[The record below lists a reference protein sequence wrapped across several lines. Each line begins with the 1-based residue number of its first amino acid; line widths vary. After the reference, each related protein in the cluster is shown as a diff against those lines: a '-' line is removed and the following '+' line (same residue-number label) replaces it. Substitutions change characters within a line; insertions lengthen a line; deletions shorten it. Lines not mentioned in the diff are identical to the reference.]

1 MSIVKR
7 ILSLTQYNNLSKH
20 EQLVQGVIE
29 SIEDGTLSI
38 GDQLPSINNMVE
50 EIGYARKTIFRA
62 YEELKNRGLIES
74 RQLKG
79 YFVISQ
85 ETNIT
90 KRMAL
95 LLFAFQSYQEE
106 FYKTFRKEM
115 GKRFQIDVFF
125 HHNNLTIFETIL
137 TNIKGKY
144 GMYVIAPIQNQKVVP
159 LLQSIDPKKLLL
171 VDRYLYLGKSF
182 SYISQEFEEVIYTS
196 LVQLLPE
203 IKKYKNL
210 ILYFNEE
217 SDYSP
222 ISIRIAFERFLKD
235 YNINGTVKNNY
246 SLGTAFKG
254 TLYFVLGDTILWH
267 ILRDCVRKKYK
278 IGEDIGILSQNDN
291 VAKEI
296 VFGGITTISTDFK
309 EMAKMAAKHL
319 KNEDTTQV
327 IMPSKLIKRNSL

>member
-1 MSIVKR
+1 
-7 ILSLTQYNNLSKH
+7 
-20 EQLVQGVIE
+20 
-29 SIEDGTLSI
+29 
-38 GDQLPSINNMVE
+38 
-50 EIGYARKTIFRA
+50 
-62 YEELKNRGLIES
+62 
-74 RQLKG
+74 
-79 YFVISQ
+79 
-85 ETNIT
+85 
-90 KRMAL
+90 MAL

-125 HHNNLTIFETIL
+125 HHNNLTIFETLL

-159 LLQSIDPKKLLL
+159 LLQSIEPKKLLL
-171 VDRYLYLGKSF
+171 VDRYLDLGKSF

-222 ISIRIAFERFLKD
+222 ISIRIAFERFLKEYD
-235 YNINGTVKNNY
+235 INGTVKNNY
-246 SLGTAFKG
+246 SLGTAKKG
-254 TLYFVLGDTILWH
+254 TLYFILGDTILWH

-309 EMAKMAAKHL
+309 EMAKMAARHI
-319 KNEDTTQV
+319 KNEDITQV

>member
-1 MSIVKR
+1 MQVISK
-7 ILSLTQYNNLSKH
+7 ILNLTHNNNLTKH

-29 SIEDGTLSI
+29 SIEDGKLI
-38 GDQLPSINNMVE
+38 VGDRLPSINSMVE
-50 EIGYARKTIFRA
+50 EIGYARKTIFKA

-85 ETNIT
+85 ATNIT

-125 HHNNLTIFETIL
+125 HHNNPTVFETIM
-137 TNIKGKY
+137 TNINGKY
-144 GMYVIAPIQNQKVVP
+144 GMYVVAPIENEKAAL
-159 LLQSIDPKKLLL
+159 LLQNIEPKKLLL
-171 VDRYLYLGKSF
+171 VDRYLNLGKSF
-182 SYISQEFEEVIYTS
+182 SYISQEFENVIYSS
-196 LVQLLPE
+196 LVKLLPE
-203 IKKYKNL
+203 IKKYNKI

-222 ISIRIAFERFLKD
+222 ITIKSAFERFLKE
-235 YNINGTVKNNY
+235 YSIEGEVKNNY
-246 SLGTAFKG
+246 TIGSATKG
-254 TLYFVLGDTILWH
+254 NLYFALGDTILWH
-267 ILRDCVRKKYK
+267 ILRDAVRKNLV

-291 VAKEI
+291 VSKEI
-296 VFGGITTISTDFK
+296 VFGGITTISTDFN
-309 EMAKMAAKHL
+309 EMAKLAARHI
-319 KNEDTTQV
+319 KNESITQL
-327 IMPSKLIKRNSL
+327 IIPSRLIKRASL

>member
-1 MSIVKR
+1 MSVVKR
-7 ILSLTQYNNLSKH
+7 ILKLTKNNNLSKH

-29 SIEDGTLSI
+29 SIENGSLKI

-50 EIGYARKTIFRA
+50 EIGYARKTIFKA

-79 YFVISQ
+79 YFIISQ

-144 GMYVIAPIQNQKVVP
+144 GMYIIAPMQNEKVVP
-159 LLQSIDPKKLLL
+159 LLKSIEPKKLLL
-171 VDRYLYLGKSF
+171 VDRYLDLGKAF
-182 SYISQEFEEVIYTS
+182 SYISQEFEEVIFNS
-196 LVQLLPE
+196 LVQLLPD
-203 IKKYKNL
+203 IRKYKKL

-222 ISIRIAFERFLKD
+222 ISIRNAFEKFLLEFNVK
-235 YNINGTVKNNY
+235 GTVKTYY
-246 SLGTAFKG
+246 SFGTATKG
-254 TLYFVLGDTILWH
+254 NLYFILGDTILWQV
-267 ILRDCVRKKYK
+267 LRDCVHKNYK
-278 IGEDIGILSQNDN
+278 IGDEIGILSQNDN

-296 VFGGITTISTDFK
+296 VFGGITTISTDFI
-309 EMAKMAAKHL
+309 EMAKMAANHI

-327 IMPSKLIKRNSL
+327 IIPSRLIKRNSL